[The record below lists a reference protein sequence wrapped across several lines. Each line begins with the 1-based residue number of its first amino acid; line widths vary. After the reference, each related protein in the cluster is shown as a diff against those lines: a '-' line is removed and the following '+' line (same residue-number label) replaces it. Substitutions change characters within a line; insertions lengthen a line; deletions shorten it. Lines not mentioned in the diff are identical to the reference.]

1 MYVCFSC
8 MRAVW
13 TCMHGCSMPHRP
25 AWPGHRSTIP
35 VKSSTVCSS
44 GQWPHLCIPNASGWC
59 AVHACLCRVSLGGHG
74 RAVRATVPP
83 GSTADELAVRPLAPG
98 SSSCCIDVYV
108 MHAKLDAEA
117 ARLLGELPAV
127 GGFVKVKRRA
137 AHATSGIRKEPGAGD
152 GDATPRL
159 LIWRTVRNNV
169 FDETGVRESIAC
181 VRDRGARRRIK

>member
-1 MYVCFSC
+1 
-8 MRAVW
+8 
-13 TCMHGCSMPHRP
+13 
-25 AWPGHRSTIP
+25 
-35 VKSSTVCSS
+35 
-44 GQWPHLCIPNASGWC
+44 
-59 AVHACLCRVSLGGHG
+59 
-74 RAVRATVPP
+74 
-83 GSTADELAVRPLAPG
+83 
-98 SSSCCIDVYV
+98 